1 MAAKKGGAGAAGR
14 STALRRGRA
23 GTARKADG
31 ADRDGRTA
39 TPAPREERRPSDVS
53 DALYVAKSSIHGTG
67 MFAASPIDAD
77 VSLGR
82 LAGMPT
88 HEDGVHV
95 LWLTDELGLEV
106 TNDFRF
112 INHDHDPNCE
122 LTDVD
127 VVTLRPIAADE
138 ELTHDYGW

>member
-1 MAAKKGGAGAAGR
+1 MAAKKKGDTGAGASR
-14 STALRRGRA
+14 TRRVRRGEGAATGTGDA
-23 GTARKADG
+23 GPT
-31 ADRDGRTA
+31 
-39 TPAPREERRPSDVS
+39 PREGRRDSDVS
-53 DALYVAKSSIHGTG
+53 DALYVAASTIHGTG
-67 MFAASPIDAD
+67 MFAARALEAD
-77 VSLGR
+77 LSLGR

-88 HEDGVHV
+88 HEDGMHV

-112 INHDHDPNCE
+112 INHDPDPNCE

-127 VVTLRPIAADE
+127 VVTLRAIAPDE

>member
-1 MAAKKGGAGAAGR
+1 MAAKRRDGKGGGEARAKR
-14 STALRRGRA
+14 VRRGE
-23 GTARKADG
+23 GARSSHGNAS
-31 ADRDGRTA
+31 
-39 TPAPREERRPSDVS
+39 PAPREDRRDSDVS
-53 DALYVAKSSIHGTG
+53 DALYVARSAIHGTG
-67 MFAASPIDAD
+67 MFAARALEAD

-88 HEDGVHV
+88 HEDGIHV

-112 INHDHDPNCE
+112 INHDPDPNCE

>member
-1 MAAKKGGAGAAGR
+1 MAAKGEGG
-14 STALRRGRA
+14 A
-23 GTARKADG
+23 GTARAKRVRRGEGSAKGDADAG
-31 ADRDGRTA
+31 
-39 TPAPREERRPSDVS
+39 PAPRGGRRDSDVS
-53 DALYVAKSSIHGTG
+53 DAVYVAESAIHGTG
-67 MFAASPIDAD
+67 MFAARALEAD

-88 HEDGVHV
+88 HEDGMHV

-112 INHDHDPNCE
+112 INHDPDPNCE

-127 VVTLRPIAADE
+127 VVTLRPIAPDE

>member
-1 MAAKKGGAGAAGR
+1 MAAKGKGG
-14 STALRRGRA
+14 T
-23 GTARKADG
+23 GTARAKRVRRGEGPSKGDG
-31 ADRDGRTA
+31 DAG
-39 TPAPREERRPSDVS
+39 PAPRGGRRDSDVS
-53 DALYVAKSSIHGTG
+53 DAVYVAESAIHGTG
-67 MFAASPIDAD
+67 MFAARALEAD

-88 HEDGVHV
+88 HEDGMHV

-112 INHDHDPNCE
+112 INHDPDPNCE

-127 VVTLRPIAADE
+127 VVTLRPIAPDE